1 MKTMAMKNRICLFT
15 VFFVLLGTGS
25 KSNNSAVT
33 TDGVGNPKVVI
44 DSKDVHDY
52 ICIVNKSLHPN
63 IDSFVRTLQSSAI
76 KSGDK
81 SYDQA
86 ARGLEGIRRGGTGSG
101 FVYVDTQGRNYII
114 TNYHVIVGAFRF
126 SATFE
131 VAPKNASSSKGNEP
145 IRSKIVFQNLTV
157 LNADEENDLAILA
170 FPDED
175 RPFRRHIPLYTG
187 SIRDD
192 NDVRAAGY
200 PGTAGTPSWAFS
212 AGTIVNA
219 RAKVPGTD
227 SWFIQHGAVINPG
240 NSGGPLLIQD
250 KKSNWG
256 YSVAGINTFYIKMEG
271 SPAFF
276 AIPSERAIPFIQ
288 NSFKQLGESAIKTR
302 IDSFTKLLNQ
312 SSTDWVYRKLA
323 AFLSSSMIAANPEAA
338 VQGLSGNQ
346 ESLIMSKIAED
357 MPLGIGWAVA
367 HNQIEMYIA
376 KRTRNVQAEFLS
388 LSKNNFGGYT
398 VRFLISGYPYRSE
411 WIKEWGDWRIDTF
424 FEDDGEYNDHPRYA
438 TPYPIGKRVLYTLQ
452 SSIDV
457 DWYMLDIPSSGNLTV
472 RTEGNVA
479 TRIVLVSDPSTSES
493 LEKTLINSGR
503 GRNARASGNV
513 QAGNVYVAISLD
525 SGSPGE
531 YALIAEM
538 GGSTVS
544 ASPASSA
551 SSVED
556 IAVTIVNN
564 TGYTIVVGGIWPSD
578 QEPDASNLKVV
589 DLGSNL
595 GKGNSRRITLSS
607 IDRSKAYFLFLVDTD
622 EDMYIKRN
630 IKITPNMTITFNS
643 TDLVKQ

>member
-25 KSNNSAVT
+25 KSNNSAAT
-33 TDGVGNPKVVI
+33 TDGIGNPKVVI

-63 IDSFVRTLQSSAI
+63 IDNFVRTLQSLAI

-81 SYDQA
+81 SQDTA
-86 ARGLEGIRRGGTGSG
+86 AQNLERIRRGGTGSG

-131 VAPKNASSSKGNEP
+131 VAPKNASSSKGNEL

-157 LNADEENDLAILA
+157 LSADEENDLAILA

-187 SIRDD
+187 PIRDD
-192 NDVRAAGY
+192 NEVRAAGY

-219 RAKVPGTD
+219 RAKVPGMD

-276 AIPSERAIPFIQ
+276 AIPIEKAIPFIQ
-288 NSFKQLGESAIKTR
+288 NSFRQLDESVLKTR
-302 IDSFTKLLNQ
+302 IESFTKLLNQ
-312 SSTDWVYRKLA
+312 SSTEWVYRKLT

-338 VQGLSGNQ
+338 FMGLSGNQ
-346 ESLIMSKIAED
+346 KDIIVNKMAED

-376 KRTRNVQAEFLS
+376 KRSRNIQTEFLP
-388 LSKNNFGGYT
+388 LSRNNFGGYT

-424 FEDDGEYNDHPRYA
+424 FEDDGEYNDYPQFA
-438 TPYPIGKRVLYTLQ
+438 TQHPIGKRVLYTLQ
-452 SSIDV
+452 SSLDV

-479 TRIVLVSDPSTSES
+479 TRITLVSDPSTRESSERTS
-493 LEKTLINSGR
+493 INSGR

-513 QAGNVYVAISLD
+513 QAGSIYVGISLD

-538 GGSTVS
+538 GNSTVS
-544 ASPASSA
+544 TSRDSPLEN
-551 SSVED
+551 V
-556 IAVTIVNN
+556 AVTIVNN
-564 TGYTIVVGGIWPSD
+564 TGYTIIGLGGIWFAD
-578 QEPDASNLKVV
+578 QEHTTSNFKEVSI
-589 DLGSNL
+589 GSNL
-595 GKGNSRRITLSS
+595 EKGNSRRITLSS
-607 IDRSKAYFLFLVDTD
+607 IDRSRAYCIFLFDTD
-622 EDMYIKRN
+622 GDAYIKHN
-630 IKITPNMTITFNS
+630 ISITPNMTITFNYS
-643 TDLVKQ
+643 DLVKE